1 MEKYIIVLQDVL
13 TGSLEYQGQ
22 SLFSSKFYWYES
34 SITFLTQFINA
45 WQLYFILYRNSTL
58 FQRKWCIFLTLHC
71 LHCPFQVQLSVSLT
85 QKNGDDI
92 ALCSFEQVL
101 AQKSVLHQN
110 QKFLKRKIEPDRIN
124 LK

>member
-13 TGSLEYQGQ
+13 SGSLEYQGQ

-34 SITFLTQFINA
+34 SIVFLTQFINA
-45 WQLYFILYRNSTL
+45 WQLYFILYGNSTL
-58 FQRKWCIFLTLHC
+58 FLRKWCIFLT

-85 QKNGDDI
+85 QKNGDDT

-101 AQKSVLHQN
+101 AQKSVPHQN
-110 QKFLKRKIEPDRIN
+110 QNFLRRKIDSDRISFQ
-124 LK
+124 